1 MVNDS
6 QQTPIGPLL
15 LGRLEG
21 RLDALEDR
29 MSRSED
35 AASARLAAIEHKLD
49 LLAGTLAQG
58 LGGMRVAH
66 WVGGAMLAL
75 GGFLASHF
83 WQRAQ

>member
-1 MVNDS
+1 MVPDP
-6 QQTPIGPLL
+6 QQTPLGSLL

-29 MSRSED
+29 MSRGED
-35 AASARLAAIEHKLD
+35 ATAARLAAIEHKLD

-66 WVGGAMLAL
+66 WLGGAMLAA

-83 WQRAQ
+83 WQRTP